1 MRVIRLADKKSICL
15 EMDVNGSNKLVI
27 DFTGDAAVPSTGFSQ
42 RQVKPG
48 MVNHS
53 GIAAE
58 SVEIAIGLGDLYGLT
73 VTNEASPLSDVSK

>member
-1 MRVIRLADKKSICL
+1 
-15 EMDVNGSNKLVI
+15 MDVRGFNRLVI
-27 DFTGDAAVPSTGFSQ
+27 DFTGDAAVPSSGFSQ
-42 RQVKPG
+42 RQVKLG

-53 GIAAE
+53 GVAAE